1 MESNPINVSY
11 TDEFENLLKEESE
24 KAESMGIL
32 HSMSSQKYN
41 YLSIFINI
49 PVIVLSSIIG
59 FLSPLTLFP
68 NQAIFLGSLSI
79 LVAILK
85 TIDNY
90 FDWTKR
96 GEAHRIT
103 GLNYTKISKLIQIQL
118 SLEKDCRIIANDLLT
133 IITTDLQN
141 LKDAEPAIP
150 QDIINN
156 FKAKYK
162 DETTAR
168 PAIANGLTRVIIN
181 KKLKTPLSSFEV
193 DKKINIIPKDITI
206 EIPEVKVEPPKVE
219 PPKIETKLPKPWK

>member
-59 FLSPLTLFP
+59 FLSPLSLFP

-96 GEAHRIT
+96 GEGHRIT
-103 GLNYTKISKLIQIQL
+103 GLNYNKISKFIQIQL
-118 SLEKDCRIIANDLLT
+118 SLEKECRIIANDLLT

-141 LKDAEPAIP
+141 LKDAEPCIP
-150 QDIINN
+150 QDVIKT
-156 FKAKYK
+156 FKIKYK
-162 DETTAR
+162 DETTAL
-168 PAIANGLTRVIIN
+168 PPIANGLTKVIIN

-193 DKKINIIPKDITI
+193 DKIINIIPKDITI
-206 EIPEVKVEPPKVE
+206 EIPEVKTEP
-219 PPKIETKLPKPWK
+219 PPKIEPRLPKPWK

>member
-1 MESNPINVSY
+1 MESSPINVSY
-11 TDEFENLLKEESE
+11 TDEFENLLKDESE

-59 FLSPLTLFP
+59 FLSPLNLFN

-96 GEAHRIT
+96 SEGHRIT

-118 SLEKDCRIIANDLLT
+118 SLEKECRIVANDLLT

-150 QDIINN
+150 SDIIKK
-156 FKAKYK
+156 FKEKYK
-162 DETTAR
+162 NETTAR
-168 PAIANGLTRVIIN
+168 PAIANGLTNVVIN
-181 KKLKTPLSSFEV
+181 KKLKSPLQSFE
-193 DKKINIIPKDITI
+193 DNKKINIIPKDITI
-206 EIPEVKVEPPKVE
+206 EIPEIKPEIKIE
-219 PPKIETKLPKPWK
+219 PPKIESKIPKPWK